1 MISNNSFRSSA
12 AKSRSLVFP
21 LIIVALLA
29 CASVANSQ
37 EKEPIDVVKVNTD
50 LVVFDVQVID
60 KKTGRVVGDL
70 NKEDFELSD
79 NGVKQ
84 QISYFSR
91 DELPLSII
99 LLLDVSASVRSII
112 HDIRDGALNAL
123 QRLKPDDQVAV
134 MAFSERTR
142 LAQDFTKDRAAVS
155 RKIEEA
161 TATSVL
167 GSGTFL
173 GAAMEEAAFHMQTA
187 PTPTSRRVIIVITDN
202 IAPSFA
208 SQQRSALHDL
218 FESGT
223 VVYGLI
229 VRGAF
234 GKVFNVLSLGQI
246 KGVNKYVEETGGEVL
261 GADKKEVDAK
271 LSEVIDRLRARY
283 AIGFRPSN
291 STEEGKFRPVTI
303 KILQTTG
310 RKEKPIV
317 LTKRGYYLRRRKD

>member
-1 MISNNSFRSSA
+1 MISNKSFRSSA
-12 AKSRSLVFP
+12 AKTRLLVCP
-21 LIIVALLA
+21 LIIAALLT
-29 CASVANSQ
+29 CASPAHSQ
-37 EKEPIDVVKVNTD
+37 EKDPIDVVKVNTD

-70 NKEDFELSD
+70 KKEDFELSD

-99 LLLDVSASVRSII
+99 LLLDVSGSVRSII

-134 MAFSERTR
+134 MAFSERIL

-155 RKIEEA
+155 RKIEEV

-173 GAAMEEAAFHMQTA
+173 GAAMEDAAFHMQTA

-202 IAPSFA
+202 IAPSIA
-208 SQQRSALHDL
+208 AQQRSALSDL

-229 VRGAF
+229 VRGAI
-234 GKVFNVLSLGQI
+234 GKVFNVLSFGQI
-246 KGVNKYVEETGGEVL
+246 KAVNKYVEETGGEVL

-291 STEEGKFRPVTI
+291 STDDGKFSPVAI
-303 KILQTTG
+303 KISPAIK

>member
-1 MISNNSFRSSA
+1 MLLILSSALIAAPNSFA
-12 AKSRSLVFP
+12 
-21 LIIVALLA
+21 
-29 CASVANSQ
+29 Q
-37 EKEPIDVVKVNTD
+37 EKDPIDIVKVNTD
-50 LVVFDVQVID
+50 LVVFDAQVID

-70 NKEDFELSD
+70 NREDFELSD
-79 NGVKQ
+79 SGTRQ

-99 LLLDVSASVRSII
+99 LLLDVSRSVRPII

-134 MAFSERTR
+134 MAFSDRSQ
-142 LAQDFTKDRAAVS
+142 LAQDFTKDRALVS
-155 RKIEEA
+155 KKIEEV

-167 GSGTFL
+167 GNGTYL
-173 GAAMEEAAFHMQTA
+173 GAAMEEAALRMQTA

-202 IAPSFA
+202 IAVSIA
-208 SQQRSALHDL
+208 SQQRSVLHDL

-229 VRGAF
+229 VRAAM
-234 GKVFNVLSLGQI
+234 GKVFNLLSFGQI
-246 KGVNKYVEETGGEVL
+246 KGVNRYVEETGGEVI
-261 GADKKEVDAK
+261 GADKKEVDTK
-271 LSEVIDRLRARY
+271 LANVIDRLRARY

-291 STEEGKFRPVTI
+291 AIDDGKFRPVAI
-303 KILQTTG
+303 KISPTTK

-317 LTKRGYYLRRRKD
+317 LTKRGYYLRRRTN